1 MVSVLDSVGE
11 CCVLRFF
18 CVLDLVGECCV
29 LLFFV
34 FLIWWGNVV
43 LYAFVLCFSHGDALL
58 SFNEPVVAMTSRQI
72 LKHASTFPSL
82 RFRLHDAC
90 TYVSSCPL
98 RDREPRLILKACGDG
113 LRPCCMFSQYLNA
126 SSSFGSERAE
136 RGRSMYASERG
147 IRSWYEVLLIWA
159 LNDARLCYITKL
171 WSYYT
176 PWTVFGSAGA
186 FFFAHGRQ

>member
-72 LKHASTFPSL
+72 LKHASTFPL
-82 RFRLHDAC
+82 YDFDCMMHVHTFR
-90 TYVSSCPL
+90 V
-98 RDREPRLILKACGDG
+98 
-113 LRPCCMFSQYLNA
+113 
-126 SSSFGSERAE
+126 
-136 RGRSMYASERG
+136 
-147 IRSWYEVLLIWA
+147 VL
-159 LNDARLCYITKL
+159 
-171 WSYYT
+171 
-176 PWTVFGSAGA
+176 
-186 FFFAHGRQ
+186 FAIANPG